1 MITCHLSHVTN
12 AGKEKQKR
20 VIVESL
26 KFRDRSIEHIL
37 KYSTIVFDD
46 KTELWVLGN
55 EDEGAAEFV
64 EYINNIKDMNIHLY
78 ITIDTTRMAWD
89 EDIVDISVYVD
100 SELIKG
106 YTASF
111 LESNLPYVF

>member
-12 AGKEKQKR
+12 AGIEKQKK
-20 VIVESL
+20 VTVESL

-37 KYSTIVFDD
+37 KYSTIVFDS
-46 KTELWVLGN
+46 KTELWVLGS
-55 EDEGAAEFV
+55 EDEGAADFV
-64 EYINNIKDMNIHLY
+64 KYVNSINDMNVHLY
-78 ITIDTTRMAWD
+78 ITVDTTRMAWN
-89 EDIVDISVYVD
+89 EDIVDISVYCD

-111 LESNLPYVF
+111 LEPNLPYLF